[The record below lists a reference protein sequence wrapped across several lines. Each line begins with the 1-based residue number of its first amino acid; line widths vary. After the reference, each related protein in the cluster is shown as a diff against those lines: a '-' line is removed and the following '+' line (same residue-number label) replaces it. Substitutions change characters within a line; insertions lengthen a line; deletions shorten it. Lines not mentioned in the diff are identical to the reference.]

1 MPVLSPRY
9 WLKADA
15 GRTSPVNSV
24 TESGPLTGGTVTL
37 TDLGGGNWAY
47 VCTGAASSAT
57 FTPLTTDGGGV
68 YGPPDGSRTIAIRAA
83 IATMP
88 SSPSFARLFGFT
100 SDTDLD
106 TNGIKIA
113 RNGSDTS
120 FLAWAPG
127 NGDSVVIDSAM
138 AIGTALK
145 TVVIRLNANSGIDTM
160 SVWVQRT
167 DRAGATTADFVS
179 TGDGSSYFEAL
190 MALQRFIVQPGD
202 GSLRLGDAI
211 IWPQGDLTDAE
222 CAAVADGLRATMS
235 PPADTTAPTLTS
247 PTGTGGTL
255 TGTGGITSSE
265 AGTHYWQ
272 ATTSAT
278 PLTIPTAPAAMT
290 GWTSRALTATAQTWS
305 LGALSAGTYYVHNAA
320 EDAAGNRTTTDVV
333 SGSFVV
339 AASGAATA
347 VTLTGPSSGVV
358 SVASTSFTAGAN
370 GTITGTVTV
379 TPSAGGGGGTFSP
392 TSVAISSGTPTA
404 TFTYTPGTTG
414 AKSISVTNNG
424 SLSNPGAVTYT
435 VSAAPAPGSGTLT
448 SGVLKRN
455 NGTPAGAVSLTWLT
469 LLNHATGAFVA
480 TKTGVST
487 NSSSIFTTT
496 DAGMTVGVVYRAVW
510 LEATGQSGHGWVAAT

>member
-1 MPVLSPRY
+1 MPLPSPRY

-15 GRTSPVNSV
+15 GRTTPNNSV

-57 FTPLTTDGGGV
+57 FTPLTTNANGV
-68 YGPPDGSRTIAIRAA
+68 YGPEDGSRTIAIRAA

-138 AIGTALK
+138 AIGTTLK
-145 TVVIRLNANSGIDTM
+145 TVVIRLNANSGVDTM

-333 SGSFVV
+333 SASFVV
-339 AASGAATA
+339 AASGDT
-347 VTLTGPSSGVV
+347 TIPTQTGSI
-358 SVASTSFTAGAN
+358 
-370 GTITGTVTV
+370 TIGTVTSTSIQFSWPAGADNV
-379 TPSAGGGGGTFSP
+379 AVTAYEVSSNGGGAYTSLGNVLTHTFTGLTPSTSYGLRVRAKDAAGNVS
-392 TSVAISSGTPTA
+392 TPALAA
-404 TFTYTPGTTG
+404 TQSTD
-414 AKSISVTNNG
+414 
-424 SLSNPGAVTYT
+424 
-435 VSAAPAPGSGTLT
+435 AAAPGSGTLT

-455 NGTPAGAVSLTWLT
+455 NGTPVGAVSLTWLT
-469 LLNHATGAFVA
+469 LLSHATGAFVA

-487 NSSSIFTTT
+487 NSGSIFTTS

-510 LEATGQSGHGWVAAT
+510 LESTGHSGHGWVAAT